1 MKIWGK
7 SILGG
12 GDAKLKSQELE
23 KDLAYKEPIEVLCC
37 WIRRGEKTE
46 NKLGGLCH
54 LHEIEGERDQMAR

>member
-23 KDLAYKEPIEVLCC
+23 KDLAYKEPIEVLSAGS
-37 WIRRGEKTE
+37 GEAKRQRT
-46 NKLGGLCH
+46 NLS
-54 LHEIEGERDQMAR
+54 